1 MSKTF
6 DHSTYLSPFTWRYGS
21 REMREIW
28 SEIHRRRLWR
38 RVWVALAE
46 AQHSLGLFPREK
58 VDDLRAHME
67 EIDLERALEIEAQ
80 VGHDVMAEIKAF
92 AERCPV
98 GGGVIHLGATSADI
112 TDNADVLRM
121 GEALDL
127 VIDRTRALIR
137 SLADETMR
145 WADTPCVAFT
155 HLQRAEITTVGYR
168 LAVHLQDLWED
179 FQALRETRHRL
190 RGKGFKGAVGTY
202 ASYAHLLGS
211 VEAAVEMERLALDA
225 LGLEAYPVTTQV
237 YPRRQDWE
245 VLSTLAGLAGSL
257 YRLAFDVR
265 LLQSPLAGEWGE
277 PFGEKQVGSS
287 AMPFKRNPV
296 RMEKVDSLARLV
308 PRFAQVAWENAAH
321 SLLERT
327 LDDSANRREAL
338 PTAFLAVDEM
348 LRTVTKVISA
358 LVVDEKT
365 VERNLRVHAPFAAT
379 EVVLMEATKAGGD
392 RQALHEAL
400 RELSLRA
407 WEAVREG
414 ADNPLP
420 DLVAQDQ
427 RFSSLLGRE
436 RLEEIFDVSSYVGAA
451 PERARAMAEEVLR
464 E

>member
-379 EVVLMEATKAGGD
+379 EVMLMEATKAGGD